1 MALRAM
7 FPFQTRAPGPMGGGG
22 DPFLTL
28 HRELNRVFDDVFR
41 SGGGVPGASGGA
53 MLPVHMDVTED
64 EKAIRIVAELPGVA
78 ENDIQ
83 VELNDDVLA
92 IRGEKRSQ
100 YEDAQHHIRER
111 SYGVF
116 SRAIQLPFAVDPN
129 RLEASFANGVLTVT
143 VPKEA
148 AQQQVHRIQIK
159 PGASG
164 QPGGGQTISGQT
176 GGAQA
181 GSGQAASGQSG
192 SAPGKSG

>member
-7 FPFQTRAPGPMGGGG
+7 FPFQTRALAPMGGG

-41 SGGGVPGASGGA
+41 SSSGTPAAAAAMVP
-53 MLPVHMDVTED
+53 MHMDVTED
-64 EKAIRIVAELPGVA
+64 EKAIRIVAELPGVS

-83 VELNDDVLA
+83 VELNDDVLT

-100 YEDAQHHIRER
+100 YEDAQHHVRER
-111 SYGVF
+111 MYGAF
-116 SRAIQLPFAVDPN
+116 SRSIQLPFAADPN
-129 RLEASFANGVLTVT
+129 RLEAGFANGVLTVT

-148 AQQQVHRIQIK
+148 AQQQVHRIQIR

-164 QPGGGQTISGQT
+164 QSGGQSGGGQSG
-176 GGAQA
+176 GVQA
-181 GSGQAASGQSG
+181 GSGKPASGQSG
-192 SAPGKSG
+192 SGAGKSG